1 MRIPRLVTAAV
12 AAIVA
17 LALVGCDP
25 VETGS
30 NGKSKSK
37 AQSNS
42 KAHNNSST
50 TSSSTTKVK
59 IQTTKSVCWK
69 GKVEGSA
76 KSGCGSKTINVRA
89 SSDGVQVRIQKT
101 KGDGK
106 LVVVLVVKG
115 QTVDHAQV
123 SGSSRSRSAIPSLTG
138 CPSAFSFAASTVVST
153 LANIS
158 ISSYIVDRL

>member
-12 AAIVA
+12 AVVVA
-17 LALVGCDP
+17 LGLAGCDP

-30 NGKSKSK
+30 HSKSKSK
-37 AQSNS
+37 AHSNS
-42 KAHNNSST
+42 TSKSKSTT

-69 GKVEGSA
+69 GKVEGAS

-106 LVVVLVVKG
+106 LVVVLVVEG

-123 SGSSRSRSAIPSLTG
+123 SGSSG
-138 CPSAFSFAASTVVST
+138 VVS
-153 LANIS
+153 L
-158 ISSYIVDRL
+158 SYDNS